1 MAKKIDVKWKM
12 ILVTSFL
19 LTLGFLKTSEAQQQF
34 DKSGFYKVMAS
45 GDTDAV
51 NNEINIIAK
60 SSLSNKEGYDGA
72 LLMKKAGLI
81 AKPKEKLR
89 LFKSGMLKMETALLA
104 DSVSTEFHFLRL
116 VIEEQAPKIV
126 KYNTHIEK
134 DKIFIQNNFK
144 EVSPVVQH
152 AILDYCKNSKVLHPE
167 DF

>member
-1 MAKKIDVKWKM
+1 LIQIKWKP

-19 LTLGFLKTSEAQQQF
+19 LTIGFLKTSEAQQKF
-34 DKSGFYKVMAS
+34 DRSIFYKVMAS
-45 GDTDAV
+45 GDTGA
-51 NNEINIIAK
+51 INSQIHIIAK
-60 SSLSNKEGYDGA
+60 SSLSNKEGYNGA

-81 AKPKEKLR
+81 TKPKEKLR

-104 DSVSTEFHFLRL
+104 DSMNTEFHFLRL

-134 DKIFIQNNFK
+134 DKLFVQNNFK
-144 EVSPVVQH
+144 NVLPVVQH
-152 AILDYCKNSKVLHPE
+152 AILDYCKSSKVLHIE

>member
-1 MAKKIDVKWKM
+1 MVIQIDVKWKS

-19 LTLGFLKTSEAQQQF
+19 LTIGFLKTSGAQQKF
-34 DKSGFYKVMAS
+34 DSAIFYKVMAA
-45 GDTDAV
+45 GDTGAI

-81 AKPKEKLR
+81 TKPKEKLR

-104 DSVSTEFHFLRL
+104 DSMNTEFHFLRL

-134 DKIFIQNNFK
+134 DKLFVQNNFK
-144 EVSPVVQH
+144 NVLPVVQH
-152 AILDYCKNSKVLHPE
+152 AILDYCKSSKVLHIE